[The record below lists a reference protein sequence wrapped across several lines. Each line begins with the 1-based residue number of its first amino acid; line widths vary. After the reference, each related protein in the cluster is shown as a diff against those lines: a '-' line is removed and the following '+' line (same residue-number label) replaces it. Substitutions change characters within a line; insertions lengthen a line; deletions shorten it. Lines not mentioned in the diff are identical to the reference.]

1 MIVGYNH
8 NIRYKGEVF
17 HVQTEDSGINTPHII
32 TLLYRGGN
40 IIASKKTSYAD
51 IVKMGNLNQIVEEL
65 MKEQH
70 KDMLRRL
77 KSTEFDAKLGLTGV
91 ADAPAAA
98 PVPPAVPTP
107 PTAPTP
113 QAAPSSPVAP
123 PQPAPPLQSVS
134 PSPPPSPTPAPQQA
148 AVVPPAVAARND
160 QPKKQQ
166 SLDDLIFD
174 FLSNGEGRH

>member
-1 MIVGYNH
+1 MLVGYNH

-40 IIASKKTSYAD
+40 ILASKKTSYAD
-51 IVKMGNLNQIVEEL
+51 IVKMGNLNQVVEEL

-77 KSTEFDAKLGLTGV
+77 KSAEFDARLGLDKVVVT
-91 ADAPAAA
+91 PAAA
-98 PVPPAVPTP
+98 AFSKPEASVAPAPSAPPPPVATP
-107 PTAPTP
+107 P
-113 QAAPSSPVAP
+113 
-123 PQPAPPLQSVS
+123 
-134 PSPPPSPTPAPQQA
+134 
-148 AVVPPAVAARND
+148 VVPENPAHND
-160 QPKKQQ
+160 TPNQKQ

-174 FLSNGEGRH
+174 FLSAGEGKH

>member
-8 NIRYKGEVF
+8 NIQYKGEIF

-51 IVKMGNLNQIVEEL
+51 IVKMGNLNQVVEEL

-77 KSTEFDAKLGLTGV
+77 KSAEFDAKLGLEGV
-91 ADAPAAA
+91 SAVAAA
-98 PVPPAVPTP
+98 PPAQLQAVPPPLAVPLP
-107 PTAPTP
+107 LTA
-113 QAAPSSPVAP
+113 
-123 PQPAPPLQSVS
+123 QPA
-134 PSPPPSPTPAPQQA
+134 
-148 AVVPPAVAARND
+148 AVTSLPPATQNNVPN
-160 QPKKQQ
+160 KKQ

-174 FLSNGEGRH
+174 FLSAGDDRH

>member
-77 KSTEFDAKLGLTGV
+77 KSTEFDEKLGLTGV
-91 ADAPAAA
+91 PDAPAAA
-98 PVPPAVPTP
+98 PLPPAAPV
-107 PTAPTP
+107 APTP
-113 QAAPSSPVAP
+113 QAAPAP
-123 PQPAPPLQSVS
+123 PVS
-134 PSPPPSPTPAPQQA
+134 PPPPPSPTPAPQQA

>member
-1 MIVGYNH
+1 MVVGYNH
-8 NIRYKGEVF
+8 NIRYKGEIF

-77 KSTEFDAKLGLTGV
+77 KSAEFDAKLGLEGV
-91 ADAPAAA
+91 ADTPAA
-98 PVPPAVPTP
+98 PVVPL
-107 PTAPTP
+107 PT
-113 QAAPSSPVAP
+113 AP
-123 PQPAPPLQSVS
+123 PQPAV
-134 PSPPPSPTPAPQQA
+134 PQQA
-148 AVVPPAVAARND
+148 APPPPPEAVIPPPPAAQSD
-160 QPKKQQ
+160 MPKKQK

-174 FLSNGEGRH
+174 FLSAGDNGH

>member
-1 MIVGYNH
+1 MVVGYNH

-51 IVKMGNLNQIVEEL
+51 IVKMGNLSQVVEEL

-77 KSTEFDAKLGLTGV
+77 KSAEFDLKLGLDGIVEAELVSTSVLETGSAV
-91 ADAPAAA
+91 LPEM
-98 PVPPAVPTP
+98 PVPAT
-107 PTAPTP
+107 
-113 QAAPSSPVAP
+113 QSL
-123 PQPAPPLQSVS
+123 PQPAIQQV
-134 PSPPPSPTPAPQQA
+134 PSPPPPVTDS
-148 AVVPPAVAARND
+148 
-160 QPKKQQ
+160 PKKKQ

-174 FLSNGEGRH
+174 FLSAGDERQ

>member
-1 MIVGYNH
+1 MVVGYNH

-77 KSTEFDAKLGLTGV
+77 KSAEFDAKLGLEGV
-91 ADAPAAA
+91 ADTPSAPAAA
-98 PVPPAVPTP
+98 
-107 PTAPTP
+107 
-113 QAAPSSPVAP
+113 AA
-123 PQPAPPLQSVS
+123 PQPATPPVAAAPPRIETPPPPPPQSAPLQ
-134 PSPPPSPTPAPQQA
+134 
-148 AVVPPAVAARND
+148 AVVPPPPAA
-160 QPKKQQ
+160 QQSEPPKNKQ

-174 FLSNGEGRH
+174 FLSSGDDRH

>member
-70 KDMLRRL
+70 KEMLRRL
-77 KSTEFDAKLGLTGV
+77 KSAEFDAKLGLDGV
-91 ADAPAAA
+91 AERPAAPAEP
-98 PVPPAVPTP
+98 PVV
-107 PTAPTP
+107 
-113 QAAPSSPVAP
+113 APSLQTALP
-123 PQPAPPLQSVS
+123 PQP
-134 PSPPPSPTPAPQQA
+134 PPPP
-148 AVVPPAVAARND
+148 PPAAEPVVVTEPPPARQRETPGN
-160 QPKKQQ
+160 KQ

-174 FLSNGEGRH
+174 FLSAGDDRQ

>member
-1 MIVGYNH
+1 MVVGYNH

-77 KSTEFDAKLGLTGV
+77 KSAEFDAKLGLEGV
-91 ADAPAAA
+91 ADTPSAPSAA
-98 PVPPAVPTP
+98 P
-107 PTAPTP
+107 
-113 QAAPSSPVAP
+113 QVAP
-123 PQPAPPLQSVS
+123 PPPVTAEPPKIEPPPPPPPQPVPLQAVIS
-134 PSPPPSPTPAPQQA
+134 PASAATQSEPP
-148 AVVPPAVAARND
+148 NN
-160 QPKKQQ
+160 KQ

-174 FLSNGEGRH
+174 FLSSGDDRH

>member
-1 MIVGYNH
+1 MLVGYNH

-51 IVKMGNLNQIVEEL
+51 IVKMGNLNQVVEEL

-77 KSTEFDAKLGLTGV
+77 KSAEFDARLGLEEV
-91 ADAPAAA
+91 VEA
-98 PVPPAVPTP
+98 PVPTPTQQPLPPVVPI
-107 PTAPTP
+107 
-113 QAAPSSPVAP
+113 PSAP
-123 PQPAPPLQSVS
+123 PQVEAVPAPPATSAHSDTQE
-134 PSPPPSPTPAPQQA
+134 
-148 AVVPPAVAARND
+148 
-160 QPKKQQ
+160 KKQN
-166 SLDDLIFD
+166 LDDLIFD
-174 FLSNGEGRH
+174 FLSAGDDKH